1 MTHRVAQIAVFA
13 ACVLAIGA
21 GVTLPPAAEA
31 QISSTFQNSCDHAF
45 VDGDALVASCRRV
58 DGSFRRT
65 SIALA
70 GIENIDGTLRFTQP
84 GRPASFQDSCRHI
97 HVVGSTILAA
107 CRRMDGSY
115 GLTQIEIPAIENVDG
130 RLQYALP

>member
-1 MTHRVAQIAVFA
+1 MTIPVARISVLA
-13 ACVLAIGA
+13 ASVLAIGA
-21 GVTLPPAAEA
+21 GVALLPTAEA
-31 QISSTFQNSCDHAF
+31 QIASTFQNSCDHAF

-58 DGSFRRT
+58 DGSFRRA
-65 SIALA
+65 SIVLA
-70 GIENIDGTLRFTQP
+70 GIENIDGALRFTQP
-84 GRPASFQDSCRHI
+84 GRPATFRDSCRHV

-115 GLTQIEIPAIENVDG
+115 ALTQIEIPAIENIDG